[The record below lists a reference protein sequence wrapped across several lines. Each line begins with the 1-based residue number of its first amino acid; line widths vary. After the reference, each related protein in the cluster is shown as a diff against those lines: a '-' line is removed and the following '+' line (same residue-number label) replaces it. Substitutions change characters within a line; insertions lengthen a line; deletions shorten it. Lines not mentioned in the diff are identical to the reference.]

1 MRCVTS
7 FLKPIGLCLVTIA
20 SVLALCAAV
29 PAEPIP
35 AAVPTPGLELP
46 PPGPPAKAESE
57 PSQEQAPAPGAAPP
71 SEAGW
76 QLPPLVPRPDFL
88 NRRPLIPDF
97 LLKDKREGHFVTGAP
112 GMSYDQQAGLTLAVV
127 GFLFDNGKK
136 DDPFF
141 RTAPYRQ
148 QIAVTAEGSLSG
160 QQKAVAALDQPYL
173 FDSPYRLRAAAGY
186 EVDPLNNY
194 FGIGRAS
201 MQDFHFP
208 GQLGKFFNT
217 YDGYQNA
224 LRQEDNG
231 FAYTSYDLYESRQT
245 TFGTTV
251 ERDLFGGVVRPLVGL
266 RLRYT
271 AIHDLTGD
279 RVDAEDSSGHSVNA
293 IEQPTRMHTDCL
305 AGVITGC
312 HGGFENLLTLGVS
325 VDTLDFEP
333 DPYAG
338 LLAQAVAEF
347 SGKALG
353 SDFEYERVTSSL
365 SAYRMVFPELARLVL
380 AGRGLY
386 SMQFGNVPFFSVP
399 TLAFNTGD
407 RSGLGGFHTMRGF
420 VDQRFVGKSAV
431 VVNAELR
438 WSIFDGGYFLGQHL
452 RPMLAPFVDAGRVF
466 DGTQLRVDGWR
477 ADYGIGFRLIWNLVT
492 AVSFDYGLSSEGQI
506 FFMNLGYAF

>member
-1 MRCVTS
+1 MWNQP
-7 FLKPIGLCLVTIA
+7 LIQAGLYLVVIA
-20 SVLALCAAV
+20 NMLALCKAV
-29 PAEPIP
+29 PAEPTP
-35 AAVPTPGLELP
+35 VAAPTPSVEIP
-46 PPGPPAKAESE
+46 PSPPSTGETE
-57 PSQEQAPAPGAAPP
+57 PSQMQAPAPGAAPREG
-71 SEAGW
+71 EAEW
-76 QLPPLVPRPDFL
+76 QLPPLVPRPDFI

-97 LLKDKREGHFVTGAP
+97 LLKDKREGRFVTAVPAIGW
-112 GMSYDQQAGLTLAVV
+112 DQQAGLTLGVV

-148 QIAVTAEGSLSG
+148 QIAVTALGTLSG
-160 QQKAVAALDQPYL
+160 QQKYAVALDQPYL
-173 FDSPYRLRAAAGY
+173 FDSPYRLRAAVGY

-194 FGIGRAS
+194 FGIGRTS

-208 GQLGKFFNT
+208 GAPGRFFET
-217 YDGYQNA
+217 YDGYQDA
-224 LRQEDNG
+224 LQREVNG
-231 FAYTSYDLYESRQT
+231 SAYTKYDLYEWRQI
-245 TFGTTV
+245 TFGTTL
-251 ERDLFGGVVRPLVGL
+251 ERDLFGGIVRPLVGL

-271 AIHDLTGD
+271 AIHDPTGD
-279 RVDAEDSSGHSVNA
+279 RVDAEDSSGHSVSA

-338 LLAQAVAEF
+338 VLAQAVAEF

-353 SDFEYERVTSSL
+353 SDFEYERVTSSI
-365 SAYRMVFPELARLVL
+365 SAYRMLFPELARLVL

-386 SMQFGNVPFFSVP
+386 SMQFGNLPFFSVP

-407 RSGLGGFHTMRGF
+407 QSGLGGFHTMRGF

-431 VVNAELR
+431 LVNTELR
-438 WSIFDGGYFLGQHL
+438 WSIFDGGYILGQHL

-466 DGTQLRVDGWR
+466 DGTQLRFDGWR

-492 AVSFDYGLSSEGQI
+492 TVSFDYGISSEGQI
-506 FFMNLGYAF
+506 FKMDLGYAF